1 MSEFVESILAEH
13 KKRHQEEEPEEDSEA
28 GKYFSVLK
36 IEGVTTDF
44 LELRFRNG
52 AAFFLSYSELDY
64 FNYDPSGVIDM
75 ICGSFTVEIHGRN
88 LRRLLDAIKGKK
100 VAWIREAD
108 KEAEDVPENES
119 FIANIYVQLPK
130 GFGEQEE
137 PQNAGE

>member
-1 MSEFVESILAEH
+1 MSDTVDSILAEH
-13 KKRHQEEEPEEDSEA
+13 RKRHQQEEPEEEA

-52 AAFFLSYSELDY
+52 AAFFMSYSELDY

-75 ICGSFTVEIHGRN
+75 ICGSFSVEIHGRN
-88 LRRLLDAIKGKK
+88 LRRLLDAIKAKK

-108 KEAEDVPENES
+108 KEAEDSPENEN
-119 FIANIYVQLPK
+119 FIGNIYVNLPE
-130 GFGEQEE
+130 GFGDEDES
-137 PQNAGE
+137 GEK

>member
-1 MSEFVESILAEH
+1 MLAELNN
-13 KKRHQEEEPEEDSEA
+13 RHQEEEPEEDSEA
-28 GKYFSVLK
+28 RKYFSVLK

-119 FIANIYVQLPK
+119 FIASIYVQLPK
-130 GFGEQEE
+130 GFGEEEE
-137 PQNAGE
+137 PQNVGE

>member
-88 LRRLLDAIKGKK
+88 LRRNRWRHA
-100 VAWIREAD
+100 ACPCHPRARRP
-108 KEAEDVPENES
+108 VPPRPMRS
-119 FIANIYVQLPK
+119 W
-130 GFGEQEE
+130 
-137 PQNAGE
+137 

>member
-1 MSEFVESILAEH
+1 MSNSVDSILAEH
-13 KKRHQEEEPEEDSEA
+13 RKKHQQEEPEEDA

-52 AAFFLSYSELDY
+52 AAFFMSYSELDY

-75 ICGSFTVEIHGRN
+75 ICGSFSVEIHGRN

-108 KEAEDVPENES
+108 KEAEDNAELEN
-119 FIANIYVQLPK
+119 FISNIYVSLPE
-130 GFGEQEE
+130 GFGEEE
-137 PQNAGE
+137 NQ